1 MDVSSQKSGITGK
14 LPFSQR
20 NMKCNRYNKCML
32 DVPSF
37 QIRPTYSCNISTQTT
52 YEVVQDGTEC
62 GYIKHRQNTSACF
75 LEVEFK
81 HRIVKTGQ
89 IEART
94 NSLIVTQL
102 VRIVDF
108 EINYADFNL
117 PLRYGIVV
125 TNSPQV
131 HACRSQTVITRAL
144 VIAGPVYGEESCF
157 DTDHYEFTI
166 DTPSPSFYPSSVPSV
181 SNAPLGPPSFKPS

>member
-1 MDVSSQKSGITGK
+1 MDVSSQKLGIIGK
-14 LPFSQR
+14 LPLSQR
-20 NMKCNRYNKCML
+20 IMKCNRYNKRML

-37 QIRPTYSCNISTQTT
+37 QIRPTFSCNISTQTT

-117 PLRYGIVV
+117 PLRYRIVV

-144 VIAGPVYGEESCF
+144 VIAGPVYG
-157 DTDHYEFTI
+157 
-166 DTPSPSFYPSSVPSV
+166 
-181 SNAPLGPPSFKPS
+181 K

>member
-1 MDVSSQKSGITGK
+1 MSISVHCATFFNNICKPARDSVNTATKNREGQSLWRLTKTRTQMDVSSQKSGITGK

-37 QIRPTYSCNISTQTT
+37 QIRPTYSCNVSTQTT

-81 HRIVKTGQ
+81 QENKHLYFVC
-89 IEART
+89 A
-94 NSLIVTQL
+94 
-102 VRIVDF
+102 
-108 EINYADFNL
+108 
-117 PLRYGIVV
+117 
-125 TNSPQV
+125 
-131 HACRSQTVITRAL
+131 
-144 VIAGPVYGEESCF
+144 
-157 DTDHYEFTI
+157 
-166 DTPSPSFYPSSVPSV
+166 
-181 SNAPLGPPSFKPS
+181 